1 MKIAICDDCREDA
14 LQIQAQL
21 EGHSVT
27 VYENG
32 EQLLHAV
39 EEEYRQ
45 YVLYL
50 LDIYLDTMDG
60 LELARRLRLLDEEA
74 AICFVSSSDAF
85 YREAYDLYAV
95 QYLLKPVSQED
106 LKHLVAQVER
116 WKQKETEGILRFK
129 WRGKRG
135 FIPTKKILFVSSKE
149 HKLSI
154 YCKDGSVQE
163 CIGKMDEIANQLCGG
178 AFCRVHQS
186 FVVNL
191 YCVDSLD
198 GNELDIAGY
207 RIPIS
212 RRYAAEVKKRYQEIL
227 FEEMN

>member
-1 MKIAICDDCREDA
+1 MRIAICDDCREDA
-14 LQIQAQL
+14 LQMKAQL
-21 EGHSVT
+21 EGHNVT

-32 EQLLHAV
+32 EQLLQAV
-39 EEEYRQ
+39 GEEYCQ

-50 LDIYLDTMDG
+50 LDIYLGAMDG
-60 LELARRLRLLDEEA
+60 IELARRLRLLDEEA

-85 YREAYDLYAV
+85 YREAYDLYAI
-95 QYLLKPVSQED
+95 QYLLKPIAPEALQ
-106 LKHLVAQVER
+106 HLVEQVER
-116 WKQKETEGILRFK
+116 IKKKETERVLRFK
-129 WRGKRG
+129 WRGKLG
-135 FIPTKKILFVSSKE
+135 SIPVKKILFVSSRE

-154 YCKDGSVQE
+154 YCKDGSIQE
-163 CIGKMDEIANQLCGG
+163 YIGKMDEMADQLCGG

-191 YCVDSLD
+191 YYVDSLD

-212 RRYAAEVKKRYQEIL
+212 RRYGAEVKKRYQEIL